1 MKRKLNIFM
10 VEDDKNF
17 GAVMQ
22 SYLKIHDYDVEW
34 IADGAHA
41 VEAFERQEFD
51 LCILDVMLPN
61 VDGFSIA
68 EAIRE
73 RDEDIPIIF
82 LTAKTLKKDIMEG
95 FRLGADDYIT
105 KPFDSEILLMKIKAI
120 MKRKNGTKNG
130 NEQELFRIGKFG
142 FNALTRIIRS
152 DEVEYK
158 LSPKESE
165 LLKLL
170 CLYKNEVLPRE
181 EALNSIWGEE
191 SYFTTRSMDVFM
203 SKLRKYLKDDPSV
216 EIDTVHGSGYML
228 KSDIRN

>member
-1 MKRKLNIFM
+1 MNIFM
-10 VEDDKNF
+10 VEDDRNF

-22 SYLKIHDYDVEW
+22 SYLKIHDYDVVWVE
-34 IADGAHA
+34 DGALAIETFDKHS
-41 VEAFERQEFD
+41 FD

-68 EAIRE
+68 ESIRK
-73 RDEDIPIIF
+73 RNEDIPIIF

-120 MKRKNGTKNG
+120 MKRNRSMKNNA
-130 NEQELFRIGKFG
+130 EQDLFRIGKFN
-142 FNALTRIIRS
+142 FNAATRVIRS
-152 DEVEYK
+152 EEQEYR

-170 CLYKNEVLPRE
+170 CIYMNEVLPRE

-228 KSDIRN
+228 KSDI